1 MTHVIAVANEKGG
14 VAKTTT
20 AISLG
25 GALVESGYEVLLVD
39 LDAQA
44 NLSLG
49 LNINPATVR
58 RSVADMLLNS
68 ASLISISRESNVP
81 GMDVV
86 PSNSDMGMAERF
98 LPVRQNYE
106 YILKNILLSS

>member
-1 MTHVIAVANEKGG
+1 MTYIFAVANEKGG

-49 LNINPATVR
+49 LGINQ
-58 RSVADMLLNS
+58 
-68 ASLISISRESNVP
+68 ICC
-81 GMDVV
+81 
-86 PSNSDMGMAERF
+86 
-98 LPVRQNYE
+98 
-106 YILKNILLSS
+106 